1 MKVFFPGGLL
11 PNICLIGICR
21 PKLKGNTWFLL
32 RFGLEACI
40 DLAQFGLNSGIVFE
54 GIREC
59 MDLFVVSISNE

>member
-1 MKVFFPGGLL
+1 MVL
-11 PNICLIGICR
+11 R
-21 PKLKGNTWFLL
+21 

-59 MDLFVVSISNE
+59 TDLFVVSISNE